1 MHFHARQNRQFEANI
16 LTIGC
21 IAGAL
26 RMVIAIYRDL
36 PLETVNLDLVVDCAL
51 LVVFGMPLILLRFQI
66 RFEYITVPFSFLV
79 MAFLFANWIVLNGLN
94 GTGEYYFLGGM
105 VLMALIHKGRWL
117 IFFVTLSVL
126 LEIGLLYIW
135 IFRSDWMNYGSVN
148 FQNTRHYLWIMIV
161 VTTALLYHK
170 TQFDIKRENLRKKR
184 KNLESKIETLD
195 RQNIQLEEQKKMLQ
209 LSNEWLEENIK
220 QRSDKLLHQRKSIEQ
235 YLSVTLFEI
244 GPYLESTV
252 ESIDKLDHKTKET
265 TMGSL
270 LIQSVDHL
278 QLAIKS
284 VTDKLKKGVYYN
296 PEN

>member
-1 MHFHARQNRQFEANI
+1 MHFYARQNRQFEADI

-36 PLETVNLDLVVDCAL
+36 PLETVNLDFVVDFAL
-51 LVVFGMPLILLRFQI
+51 CVVFALPLILLRFQI

-79 MAFLFANWIVLNGLN
+79 MGFLCANWIVLNGLS
-94 GTGEYYFLGGM
+94 GTGEYYYIGGM

-126 LEIGLLYIW
+126 LEIGLLSIW
-135 IFRSDWMNYGSVN
+135 VFKINWVN
-148 FQNTRHYLWIMIV
+148 HDSISYMNTRHYLWIMVV

-195 RQNIQLEEQKKMLQ
+195 RQNVQLEEQKKMLQ
-209 LSNEWLEENIK
+209 LSNEWLEENIQ
-220 QRSDKLLHQRKSIEQ
+220 QRSDKLMHQRQSIEQ

-252 ESIDKLDHKTKET
+252 ASVDKLDHKTKET
-265 TMGSL
+265 TMGHL
-270 LIQSVDHL
+270 LMQSVDHL